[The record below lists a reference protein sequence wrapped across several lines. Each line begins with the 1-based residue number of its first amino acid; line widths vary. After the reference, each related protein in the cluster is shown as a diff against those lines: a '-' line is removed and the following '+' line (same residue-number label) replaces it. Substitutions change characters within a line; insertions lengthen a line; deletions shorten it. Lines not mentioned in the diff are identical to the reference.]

1 MNAKP
6 VNSKLI
12 QLVKLLSDGDYHDGN
27 SLGETLNITRSAI
40 WKMVKKLEGYG
51 IKIDAIMGRG
61 YIMSEPLYLLEPDV
75 IKQAFAQRVELTVLE
90 STPST
95 NNYFKLSPKTQT
107 IKCCIAEHQTQGR
120 GRLNRTWH
128 SPFGKNLYLSCYHPL
143 KKDLSELS
151 GLSLVI
157 SLSIVS
163 ALRELGLTD
172 SVFVKWPNDVLSNGK
187 KIAGILIDVEAE
199 SHGGCDVTIG
209 IGLNVNMFHNDELQ
223 SKSIDQAWTSMAEEC
238 GVAFD
243 RSQVAVVLLQ
253 KLLDYIARFEE
264 EGFGVFIDEWRSV
277 DSLAN
282 KSIALNCI
290 NQIIEGSAAG
300 IDQKGHLLLQ
310 LDDGTIRAF
319 SSGDARL
326 LKN

>member
-1 MNAKP
+1 MNTKP
-6 VNSKLI
+6 ANSKLI
-12 QLVKLLSDGDYHDGN
+12 QLVKLLRDGDYHDGN
-27 SLGETLNITRSAI
+27 SLGETLDITRSAI

-95 NNYFKLSPKTQT
+95 NNYFKLSPKTPA